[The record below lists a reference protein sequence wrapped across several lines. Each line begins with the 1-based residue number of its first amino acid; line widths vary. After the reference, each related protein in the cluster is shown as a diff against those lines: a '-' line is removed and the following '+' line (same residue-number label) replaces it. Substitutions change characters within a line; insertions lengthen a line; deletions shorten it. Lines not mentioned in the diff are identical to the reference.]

1 MARLGRFVL
10 ALLALA
16 ALSPAGWAG
25 PIIYRAV
32 LTGPNEAPPNASPA
46 IGAAEVQLDLDAH
59 TMRVITSFSGLLGTT
74 TASHIHAPTTTP
86 FTGTTQVATQTPYFV
101 GFPIG
106 VTSGSYDQT
115 FNTLDPATYRA
126 GFVTANG
133 GTAAGA
139 EAALAAALNQG
150 RAYFNIHT
158 TQFPGGE
165 IRGFLQEVPQVPE
178 PSSLALLGAGLVG
191 LFAARRRWSSRRP

>member
-10 ALLALA
+10 ALLGLA
-16 ALSPAGWAG
+16 ALSPGCWAG

-32 LTGPNEAPPNASPA
+32 LTGPNEAPPNNSPA

-59 TMRVITSFSGLLGTT
+59 TMRVIASFSGLLGPT
-74 TASHIHAPTTTP
+74 TAAHIHAPTSLP
-86 FTGTTQVATQTPYFV
+86 LTGIAGVATQVPSFS
-101 GFPIG
+101 GFPLG
-106 VTSGSYDQT
+106 VTSGSFDQT
-115 FNTLDPATYRA
+115 FNTLDTGSYRPAFIA
-126 GFVTANG
+126 ANG

-139 EAALAAALNQG
+139 EAALAAALAQG

-158 TQFPGGE
+158 TQFQGGE
-165 IRGFLQEVPQVPE
+165 IRGFLQEVPSVPE

-191 LFAARRRWSSRRP
+191 LFAARRRWSTRRP